1 MSNTPNSSSTQESI
15 ETQDTSRNEEL
26 GPQSGNNALSRF
38 KSYIVE
44 LFSTPPREGIAD
56 DLALILL
63 VMAVQLP
70 IFFLYSLVSFS
81 GSFSN
86 WIRVLTESIG
96 FMVVIDAVLLI
107 IFWGLRTSVKLVE
120 KQFGVRIFAGPSITV
135 LLGEFAR
142 FFLYVSNKFRRSIQP
157 VYFFV
162 HEKPKERRVID
173 IFSRGLVLSFLAL
186 IMPFQVRVV
195 TSDDPAKLSLNSLD
209 TWLFVLWSLVTIY
222 FFVAWD
228 LLGRSDLRYLDQ
240 DDATMKRFSSWWSPI
255 IAFGIGILAYWTFT
269 TNPSGITFEYLILG
283 LVLLS
288 VEFFLIVQIL
298 HNQETEL
305 DELLAWIREG
315 YEKKSVRLN

>member
-1 MSNTPNSSSTQESI
+1 MSDAPNSSSTQESM
-15 ETQDTSRNEEL
+15 ETQETPSNGDPGSQAEI
-26 GPQSGNNALSRF
+26 SALSRF
-38 KSYIVE
+38 RHYIVE
-44 LFSTPPREGIAD
+44 LLSSPPREGIAD

-81 GSFSN
+81 GGFSN
-86 WIRVLTESIG
+86 WLRVLTESIG

-107 IFWGLRTSVKLVE
+107 IFWGLRTSIKLVE
-120 KQFGVRIFAGPSITV
+120 KQFGMKVFAGPSITV

-142 FFLYVSNKFRRSIQP
+142 FFLYVSNRLRRSIQP

-162 HEKPKERRVID
+162 QEKPKQRRVID

-195 TSDDPAKLSLNSLD
+195 ASDDPVKLSLNSLD
-209 TWLFVLWSLVTIY
+209 TWLFVLWSLITIY
-222 FFVAWD
+222 FFIAWD
-228 LLGRSDLRYLDQ
+228 LLERSDLRYLDQ
-240 DDATMKRFSSWWSPI
+240 DDATMKRFSSWWTPI
-255 IAFGIGILAYWTFT
+255 IAFGIGVLAYWVFT
-269 TNPSGITFEYLILG
+269 TNPSGITLEYLVLG
-283 LVLLS
+283 LILLS

-315 YEKKSVRLN
+315 YQKKDIRLN